1 MKNKPKIYEY
11 KTLDKVVTRSRDDLS
26 KESGS
31 NVVLLFAFNRTGK
44 TRLSMAFKDKGK
56 KKNKGKA
63 DTLYFNAF
71 TEDLF
76 VWNND
81 FEHDD
86 NPIRYLKINEK
97 SNFFSGFKGLALE
110 DKIRGHLERFAEF
123 GFRID
128 YTEWKVY
135 FKREIL
141 NPKFDSRNPH
151 TTEPERLVRENIKI
165 SRGEENIFIFSVFL
179 SICDLVIEGRDE
191 YSWVKYIYIDDPI
204 SSLDENNAITLASDL
219 SNMIKQ
225 DLEKSKDGDKGR
237 KYIVSTH
244 HGLFFNILYNEMK
257 KVSSKAYFLHKT
269 KIETYKLQVTDD
281 TPFFHHIEQL
291 CELNQVVKKYEEL
304 EKGESKLEQSSIL
317 KTYHFNMLRS
327 VFEKTSIFFGHE
339 DFSYCLKDLPD
350 KELFTRAVNIMSHG
364 RYSIFAPVGMLKEN
378 ADLFVKIFRSFVDKY
393 SFELPDIFFE

>member
-1 MKNKPKIYEY
+1 MKDKPKIYEY
-11 KTLDKVVTRSRDDLS
+11 KTLNNVVTRLRDDLS

-31 NVVLLFAFNRTGK
+31 KVVLLYAFNRTGK

-56 KKNKGKA
+56 KKNKGRA
-63 DTLYFNAF
+63 DTLYYNAF

-81 FEHDD
+81 LEHDQ
-86 NPIRYLKINEK
+86 IRYLKINEQ

-110 DKIRGHLERFAEF
+110 ERIHGHLERFAEF
-123 GFRID
+123 NFKID
-128 YTEWKVY
+128 YDAWKV
-135 FKREIL
+135 FFSREIP
-141 NPKFDSRNPH
+141 NPKYNPH
-151 TTEPERLVRENIKI
+151 NDEPERIVQENIKI
-165 SRGEENIFIFSVFL
+165 SRGEENIFVFSVFM
-179 SICDLVIEGRDE
+179 SICDLVIEGKEE

-257 KVSSKAYFLHKT
+257 KVSSKAYFLHK
-269 KIETYKLQVTDD
+269 LQVTDD

-304 EKGESKLEQSSIL
+304 EKGDSKLEQSSIL

-378 ADLFVKIFRSFVDKY
+378 ADLYVKIFRLFVDKY

>member
-11 KTLDKVVTRSRDDLS
+11 KTLNNVVTRLRDDLS

-31 NVVLLFAFNRTGK
+31 KVVLLYAFNRTGK

-63 DTLYFNAF
+63 DTLYYNAF

-81 FEHDD
+81 LAHDQ
-86 NPIRYLKINEK
+86 IRYLKINEQ

-110 DKIRGHLERFAEF
+110 ERIHGHLERFAEF
-123 GFRID
+123 NFKID
-128 YTEWKVY
+128 Y
-135 FKREIL
+135 
-141 NPKFDSRNPH
+141 D
-151 TTEPERLVRENIKI
+151 
-165 SRGEENIFIFSVFL
+165 FSVFM
-179 SICDLVIEGRDE
+179 SICDLVIEGKEE

-304 EKGESKLEQSSIL
+304 EKGDSKLEQSSIL

>member
-1 MKNKPKIYEY
+1 MKDKPKIYEY
-11 KTLDKVVTRSRDDLS
+11 KTLNNVVTRLRDDLS

-31 NVVLLFAFNRTGK
+31 KVALLYAFNRTGK

-56 KKNKGKA
+56 KKNKGRA
-63 DTLYFNAF
+63 DTLYYNAF

-81 FEHDD
+81 LEHDQ
-86 NPIRYLKINEK
+86 IRYLKINEQ

-110 DKIRGHLERFAEF
+110 ERIHGHLERFAEF
-123 GFRID
+123 NFKID
-128 YTEWKVY
+128 YDAWKV
-135 FKREIL
+135 FFSQEIP
-141 NPKFDSRNPH
+141 NPKYNPH
-151 TTEPERLVRENIKI
+151 NDEPERIVQENIKI
-165 SRGEENIFIFSVFL
+165 SRGEENIFVFSVFM
-179 SICDLVIEGRDE
+179 SICDLVIEGKEE

-304 EKGESKLEQSSIL
+304 EKGDSKLEQSSIL

-378 ADLFVKIFRSFVDKY
+378 ADLYVKIFRLFVDKY

>member
-1 MKNKPKIYEY
+1 MTNNMKNKPKIYEY
-11 KTLDKVVTRSRDDLS
+11 KTLNNVVTRLRDDLS

-31 NVVLLFAFNRTGK
+31 KIVLLYAFNRTGK

-63 DTLYFNAF
+63 DTLYYNAF

-81 FEHDD
+81 LAHDQ
-86 NPIRYLKINEK
+86 IRYLKINEQ

-110 DKIRGHLERFAEF
+110 ERIHGHLERFAEF
-123 GFRID
+123 DFKID
-128 YTEWKVY
+128 YDAWKV
-135 FKREIL
+135 FFSREIP
-141 NPKFDSRNPH
+141 NPKYNPH
-151 TTEPERLVRENIKI
+151 NDEPERIVQENIKI
-165 SRGEENIFIFSVFL
+165 SRGEENIFVFSVFM
-179 SICDLVIEGRDE
+179 SICDLVIEGKEE

-304 EKGESKLEQSSIL
+304 EKGDSKLEQSSIL